1 MGRPKKCRWVE
12 TEPGVTFFKPRGI
25 PLRALQQIV
34 ITVDELEAMR
44 LADFLEMT
52 QEEVAQ
58 QMQVSRPTVTRMLSR
73 AHRAVAEALVHGK
86 AICIQGGD
94 YRVGQI
100 AITAGNGPAR
110 DRGTPP
116 QNVAPAN
123 GPKTRRSRRP
133 RKSNAAFFLHTYQ
146 RMARAPL
153 RGRLGGWPTAAPI
166 RMPASISTRA
176 DVFIK
181 GIRDL
186 VKSTYRTGVLG
197 EIGSFG
203 GMFHL
208 GADRYRDPVLVSSTD
223 GVGTKIKIAVLMNR
237 HDTIGID
244 LVAMC
249 ANDIIVHGAT
259 PLFFLDYL
267 AVGELSPETAT
278 LIIDGITQGC
288 KQARCSLIGG
298 ETAEMP
304 GIYQP
309 GDYDLAGFVVG
320 VVERDQIIDGSTI
333 GVGHRI
339 IGLASSGLHSNGY
352 SLVRQVLLERH
363 RLRLEDEIPEL
374 GGPLGEE
381 LLKPTRIY
389 VETVLNLLRDF
400 PLSGIGH
407 ITGGGLTD
415 NVPRILPKSCQAVIQ
430 RQSWPVP
437 PIFQLLQDKGNIPE
451 AEMLR
456 TFNNGIG
463 LVVVVAEEYVADV
476 LLRLQGLNEQGY
488 VIGEIVERKNDDPP
502 LVYV

>member
-1 MGRPKKCRWVE
+1 M
-12 TEPGVTFFKPRGI
+12 
-25 PLRALQQIV
+25 
-34 ITVDELEAMR
+34 
-44 LADFLEMT
+44 AD
-52 QEEVAQ
+52 
-58 QMQVSRPTVTRMLSR
+58 
-73 AHRAVAEALVHGK
+73 
-86 AICIQGGD
+86 
-94 YRVGQI
+94 
-100 AITAGNGPAR
+100 
-110 DRGTPP
+110 
-116 QNVAPAN
+116 
-123 GPKTRRSRRP
+123 
-133 RKSNAAFFLHTYQ
+133 
-146 RMARAPL
+146 
-153 RGRLGGWPTAAPI
+153 
-166 RMPASISTRA
+166 ISTYKDAGVDIDKA
-176 DVFIK
+176 DAFIK
-181 GIRDL
+181 SIQTL

-208 GADRYRDPVLVSSTD
+208 GASRYRDPVLVSATD

-267 AVGELSPETAT
+267 AMGQLSPEIAT
-278 LIIDGITQGC
+278 PILEGITNGC
-288 KQARCSLIGG
+288 RQARCSLIGG

-320 VVERDQIIDGSTI
+320 VVERDQIIDGSDI
-333 GVGHRI
+333 AVGHRL
-339 IGLASSGLHSNGY
+339 IGLASSGLHANGY

-363 RLRLEDEIPEL
+363 RYHLDDEIAEL

-400 PLSGIGH
+400 PLSGICH
-407 ITGGGLTD
+407 VTGGGLTE
-415 NVPRILPKSCQAVIQ
+415 NFPRILPKPCQAVIQ

-437 PIFQLLQDKGNIPE
+437 PIFHLLRDQGNIPE

-463 LVVVVAEEYVADV
+463 MVVVVAEDYVADV
-476 LLRLQGLNEQGY
+476 LLRLQGLHEAGY
-488 VIGEIVERKNDDPP
+488 VIGEITARKNDDPP

>member
-1 MGRPKKCRWVE
+1 MADSNTYKDA
-12 TEPGVTFFKPRGI
+12 GVDIDK
-25 PLRALQQIV
+25 
-34 ITVDELEAMR
+34 
-44 LADFLEMT
+44 
-52 QEEVAQ
+52 
-58 QMQVSRPTVTRMLSR
+58 
-73 AHRAVAEALVHGK
+73 
-86 AICIQGGD
+86 
-94 YRVGQI
+94 
-100 AITAGNGPAR
+100 
-110 DRGTPP
+110 
-116 QNVAPAN
+116 
-123 GPKTRRSRRP
+123 
-133 RKSNAAFFLHTYQ
+133 
-146 RMARAPL
+146 
-153 RGRLGGWPTAAPI
+153 
-166 RMPASISTRA
+166 A

-181 GIRDL
+181 GIRTL

-249 ANDIIVHGAT
+249 ANDIVVHGAT

-278 LIIDGITQGC
+278 LIIEGITQGC
-288 KQARCSLIGG
+288 KLARCSLIGG

-309 GDYDLAGFVVG
+309 GEYDLAGFVVG

-352 SLVRQVLLERH
+352 SLVRRVLLERH

-437 PIFQLLQDKGNIPE
+437 PIFHLLREKGNIAE

-463 LVVVVAEEYVADV
+463 LVVVAAEEYVADV
-476 LLRLQGLNEQGY
+476 MLRLQGLNEEGY

-502 LVYV
+502 LVYI